1 MTTLKDLAAA
11 AHVSVAT
18 VSNVLN
24 SRPNVGRD
32 VRTRV
37 LRLATELG
45 YSPNRAA
52 QAMRTGRTRAIGLVL
67 PDLTN
72 PFFPELAQAVES
84 TARSAGLLVC
94 LIDSQGSAEAESD
107 GFALLT
113 QHAVDGVI
121 WCPLGARVPRMSKT
135 FARPIVLI
143 DRARPGYGVV
153 HSDYLLGGKLLA
165 EYAMRMGHSRV
176 GLLSGPAHLQSA
188 RQRRDGFVNAHPRAF
203 DIAWEA
209 HVDFDGVLTQ
219 EATIMLANLE
229 NVTLIVAGN
238 DLIAMNAMR
247 HLSDRGVKVPDE
259 VSVTGFDNIR
269 WSDAVTPRLTTI
281 AQPVGAIGARAVAL
295 VQELMSG
302 ASLVNQRTIFEVS
315 LVERDSVKCLKS

>member
-1 MTTLKDLAAA
+1 
-11 AHVSVAT
+11 
-18 VSNVLN
+18 
-24 SRPNVGRD
+24 
-32 VRTRV
+32 
-37 LRLATELG
+37 
-45 YSPNRAA
+45 
-52 QAMRTGRTRAIGLVL
+52 MRTGRTRAIGLVL

-143 DRARPGYGVV
+143 DRARPGLRRRAFG
-153 HSDYLLGGKLLA
+153 LLA
-165 EYAMRMGHSRV
+165 GRKTARRIRDAHGDTPASACCP
-176 GLLSGPAHLQSA
+176 GPAHLQSA

-209 HVDFDGVLTQ
+209 HVDFDGVLTRRRRSC
-219 EATIMLANLE
+219 L
-229 NVTLIVAGN
+229 
-238 DLIAMNAMR
+238 
-247 HLSDRGVKVPDE
+247 
-259 VSVTGFDNIR
+259 
-269 WSDAVTPRLTTI
+269 
-281 AQPVGAIGARAVAL
+281 
-295 VQELMSG
+295 
-302 ASLVNQRTIFEVS
+302 RTS
-315 LVERDSVKCLKS
+315 KTSH